1 MGRLRERGQRSGEQL
16 IEELVLHITRWGLAQ
31 PAIMLLEVTKPL
43 SFVVSQGLLL
53 WEPIFSL
60 FYVEPQIAGYANLL
74 ADRSNVEDLI
84 TRLEES
90 QPMCDSTGEERG

>member
-1 MGRLRERGQRSGEQL
+1 MRERGQRSGEQL

-53 WEPIFSL
+53 WEPILSL

-84 TRLEES
+84 TRLEEN
-90 QPMCDSTGEERG
+90 QPMRDSTGKERG